1 MAREAEP
8 PRNELRASTGRA
20 ARGRDARGALAAAT
34 GASMVEERAVAD
46 MVRIKERNNR
56 ITS

>member
-1 MAREAEP
+1 LAREAEP

-46 MVRIKERNNR
+46 MVRN
-56 ITS
+56 